1 MATLVINAGQT
12 LDDLAFVGNPT
23 DIAAPLEMLGGGQ
36 ANVSFLFYIDE
47 EGPIDTTTGILR
59 LDDSFT
65 LPTPPIGFMPPTGT
79 YSENHQYEMTGPGNF
94 TILDPVSGEA
104 IGTVTGAPYSFT
116 LFVTTTYDAGTG
128 QTTWDYGTVVP
139 GNPWF
144 GFWTEDDT
152 VTLDAGDDRFVDNT
166 GQLTLDA
173 GDGNDD
179 IFAYGDDPVT
189 AEDADQVNGGEGD
202 DNIQYQFGGHTID
215 GGAGNDSIGSSGGT
229 HQGSLVTT
237 LIGGEGN
244 DVVYGSATADR
255 FVEDDGHGDDTY
267 VGGTGSDT
275 IDYSAIGGGGVSV
288 DLGIGFAVQDTGAAG
303 NDIIV
308 EIDNV
313 VGTAAA
319 DTLRGH
325 SGANRLE
332 GGGGDDTVHASAGT
346 DFLDGGE
353 GTDTAV
359 FTGSPGDYAVST
371 NTENQLVITSGA
383 GTTTL
388 TGFEWVQVG
397 STTYDFAVLLA
408 GAPVITSGGGGDT
421 ATAEVNE
428 NSLAVMTVEAVD
440 PNSSDTLSFS
450 IIGGDDGGFFE
461 IDEMT
466 GALRFKSF
474 EYYPAPNF
482 EDPRDTDHDNIYHVT
497 VQVAD
502 GNGHFDTQDIAVSVN
517 DLQHVT
523 IIGTSL
529 NDVIDATHTVA
540 GEPFPGNEDDF
551 IAGLEG
557 DDVIASLEGND
568 TLVGGDGVDNLDGGD
583 GDDRLDFSGEGGVGG
598 VVVNLSGNS
607 FDIGNGDPVTIA
619 AHSAQDTFGNIDTIA
634 NIEGARGT
642 EHNDVFIGTDEISNF
657 EGLGGD
663 DILIGG
669 SRDDF
674 FNPGAGNDF
683 ADGSGPND
691 ADVIHYYEENSATPQ
706 QHGIVV
712 VQDGDNSGTIIDP
725 WGDTDTFLNI
735 ESIRGTD
742 FADSFTGAGGRDRY
756 IGADGADSFD
766 GGGNFDELDYF
777 WENNVQT
784 HSHGIIANLSGEALG
799 PIEIEN
805 LSVAGIGAGEIIDT
819 YGETDTVASIEGITG
834 TIRQDYIAGSEADN
848 VFQGEEG
855 DDVLIGNGGNDELI
869 GDAGADILDGGEGN
883 DQVNYRAE
891 TAHFKHLPGAHGVI
905 VNLSSEMLEGVS
917 VAGIATTDVAAG
929 TAIDTHGELDQ
940 LSSIERINGSEHDD
954 LIVGGNQRD
963 ELHGREGNDELR
975 GGRGE
980 DELQG
985 GAGDDL
991 LVGGGA
997 DDFDADFFVG
1007 GRGDD
1012 TIVGGE
1018 NANEHNRVQYNG
1030 ETEWG
1035 DNDPGMHGV
1044 IVNLSNAALEGV
1056 SVAGIAT
1063 TDVAAGTAI
1072 DSYGDTDTL
1081 INIQNVD
1088 GTEYDDI
1095 LVGDDTRNDLN
1106 GRAGNDQLFG
1116 GLDEDDLKGGAGDD
1130 LLVGGGADDF
1140 SADFFVGGRGN
1151 DTLIG
1156 GENAN
1161 EYNRVQYI
1169 GETEWDDQDPGSH
1182 GVIVNLSGQALEDVS
1197 VAGIATTDV
1206 AAGTAIDSYGDLDT
1220 LVNIQNADG
1229 TQYDDIIVGGDE
1241 DSDFD
1246 GRGGNDIIIGG
1257 NGNNHMVGGDGND
1270 TITGGNR
1277 DDFVDGGRGDDVAHG
1292 GGNGENEYDNIEYR
1306 EAADGVHV
1314 IKTSRTEGTVD
1325 GAWAGHD
1332 VFDGFEIVVGSNHA
1346 DLFDGSAEN
1355 DDFTGNAGDDVFNG
1369 GAGSDRVVYEKEQ
1382 YAVGGE
1388 DTHGVIVNLSDTE
1401 ISADVGQGSIVVAA
1415 GTAIDGFG
1423 DTDTLNSIEQI
1434 DGTEFDDHIVGTQN
1448 GEFNE
1453 LQGRDGNDVLI
1464 GGTGRN
1470 NLSGGDGDDTLV
1482 GGDEDDNL
1490 DAGRGNDVVSAGGG
1504 NFDYING
1511 SSGTDSIDGG
1521 DGYDLIGFK
1530 GFNGDDHV
1538 HVVLDASAPGNG
1550 SITGEFDGEAVATS
1564 FTAAEQVTGT
1574 AGNDSFLVETGFEA
1588 TEHSRH
1594 TFWDGRGSNG
1604 RAFDFVGGNGNDTF
1618 TDNSGVDGGA
1628 ALVDYDEE
1636 KFSAADYHD
1645 WQWGT
1650 HAGEHGV
1657 IVNLSATAQTVTDFD
1672 FNDGEAPAEV
1682 TVAAG
1687 QALDTFG
1694 STDTL
1699 NGIQA
1704 VVLTDAADHFFGS
1717 DTGNYVEG
1725 RKGDDT
1731 IVGGAGNDNFN
1742 GDEGNDSISGG
1753 AGDDNLSGWIG
1764 DDSISG
1770 GAGGDYINTG
1780 FGNDSADGGSGG
1792 SGSTWDTLGFSWG
1805 QPVEPGDGIEVVF
1818 NGADG
1823 AGSATGSF
1831 ADGTDD
1837 EGNPRH
1843 GSVNL
1848 TFTGFEHV
1856 EGTSGDDSF
1865 TSEAGFIASADSPRP
1880 WPGDRGT
1887 GLVDVSGGAGNDSF
1901 VDLADPTGA
1910 AGGSVLVS
1918 YDGDKWGIADFD
1930 GHLWGSEA
1938 GEHGVAVNLSG
1949 SLQTATGFDLNDG
1962 GSPVTLDVA
1971 AHQSFGIFGDTDSF
1985 AGIQA
1990 VWLTDADDWFWGD
2003 DTLDSFV
2010 GGAAGDDHLFG
2021 GAGDDLFFGGTGA
2034 DIIVGGAGHDTVR
2047 YDWHGEAPMGIL
2059 VNLTASP
2066 FTFPGMY
2073 NVASGQIRDLDG
2085 SMDAVSEI
2093 EEIIGSNFND
2103 FMVVGDQGMVLRGGG
2118 GNDTLSAGSG
2128 VDRIYGGDGDDW
2140 IGAGNHLLGDG
2151 DNYLDGGEGSDT
2163 IGGAGGADEMYG
2175 GGGQD
2180 QMVGRQGDDVMHGGT
2195 HQDNLYGSVGN
2206 DELHG
2211 DDGDDLLVGGSGDDL
2226 IDGGTGDAFG
2236 GVDGI
2241 DDDLVD
2247 YSLEASNE
2255 DAGGPLATGEGV
2267 IVNMS
2272 DDAVTVGSHTVAA
2285 GHARDVFGGNDTLSE
2300 IENVRGTT
2308 HADTLIGDG
2317 EDNDLLGLGG
2327 DDTLIGGD
2335 GADLLDGSSG
2345 SDALTGGGGA
2355 DTLIGG
2361 GGDGED
2367 TAYYSGDRAD
2377 YEVVAHPGGSFTITD
2392 LRAGPN
2398 DGVDQVSGVEN
2409 FAFAD
2414 GTFTAAQL
2422 LNAPVTAPTDADGA
2436 DNQIDENA
2444 GVGSTVG
2451 ITAAASDPNSG
2462 DTITYSLSS
2471 NPGGLFAIDA
2481 ETGVVTT
2488 AANID
2493 FETTGGSVEIEVTA
2507 TSSDGS
2513 SEATTFEVAI
2523 GDVDEAPEAS
2533 DATVTVAED
2542 GTYAFD
2548 ADDFPFTDPDQ
2559 GGGGL
2564 VSVTIYSPP
2573 GAGTL
2578 SFDGTPLDAG
2588 AIGTGFTVSAADL
2601 AAGKLTFTPAADA
2614 NGDDYASFSYAVSSA
2629 SQFGLAAA
2637 WSFEGSGED
2646 ISAGSN
2652 DVALFGGATYGTG
2665 LRGQGLEL
2673 DGNVG
2678 SYAQEIGSSSDFDLG
2693 EGEFSVVAWFRL
2705 DGATGREQTL
2715 IEDFFSGGGPGW
2727 TWTMPGA
2734 SDLRLHA
2741 SGAVVADLPASNLQD
2756 GNWHQAVVTRSG
2768 DTFSLYLDGV
2778 LGTTYTASGAITS
2791 SGGPLLIGARN
2802 AADGRNFTVDGAIDD
2817 VAVWRRALSAGEIAA
2832 QWNDG
2837 DGLDIASAGTPILSA
2852 PATMTIDVTPVND
2865 APVLSSNGGGETA
2878 AISRA
2883 ENGLAVTTVVAAD
2896 IDGPGVTYSII
2907 GGADAARFVINPTT
2921 GVLSFVAAPDFEAPT
2936 DADGNN
2942 VYEVVV
2948 AASDGSLS
2956 DTQSIAVTVTDL
2968 NGVTING
2975 TGSADTIDATHTPA
2989 GQPLP
2994 TDEADTIFG
3003 NGGNDVI
3010 SGLGGDDTIDGGIG
3024 SDTMRGGAGNDTY
3037 IVGAST
3043 DQVIEIAGEG
3053 TDLVRSSVTYTL
3065 AAEVENLTLTGATSI
3080 NGAGNGLANVITGN
3094 TANNTLNGGLGADQL
3109 IGGLGNDIYVVDNV
3123 GDTVVEL
3130 VGEGTDLVQSSVSY
3144 GIDEEVENLTLTG
3157 TANIDGT
3164 GNALANLITGNAGNN
3179 TLNGGGGLD
3188 TLVGGAGNDHYVIDE
3203 AADIVT
3209 EAANAGTDTVQF
3221 EGSGDYTLGGN
3232 VENLIL
3238 GADAANGTGNALA
3251 NAITGNAEANVL
3263 NGAAGAD
3270 ILTGGAG
3277 DDTYIVD
3284 NAGDQAIEQAG
3295 GGTDQVNASVSFTL
3309 GAEVENLT
3317 LTGTAASN
3325 GTGNALA
3332 NVITG
3337 NAAANTLNGGA
3348 GADLLVGGAG
3358 NDIYIIDE
3366 AGDVIDESVNGGA
3379 GTDTVQSA
3387 ISFDLGSAS
3396 VLGDVERLTL
3406 TGTANIDG
3414 TGNELNNV
3422 LTGNGGDNV
3431 LDGGAG
3437 ADTLAGGLGNDT
3449 YLTDGGETITE
3460 AASAG
3465 IDTVRASVDYTLGA
3479 NLENLV
3485 LVGAALAG
3493 TGNGLDNTITGN
3505 ANANVLSG
3513 GAGIDT
3519 MLGGAGD
3526 DIYIADNVGDAVTE
3540 LAGEG
3545 VDEVRSSVSYSLG
3558 NDVENLALTGTSA
3571 INGTGNSL
3579 ANLITGN
3586 GASNTLSGGAG
3597 NDTLNGGAGA
3607 DSMAGGEGDD
3617 SFIVDNLGDVV
3628 SELAGEG
3635 TDLVLSSVSHTLGAE
3650 VENLTLT
3657 GTGAI
3662 NGTGNSLAN
3671 LIIGG
3676 IGANVLN
3683 GLEGADLMSG
3693 GAGGDTYVVDNAGD
3707 VVDELSHDGA
3717 GIDTVQSSISFSL
3730 ADSAHVLGEV
3740 ERLTLTGTANL
3751 TGTGNAADNLITGNA
3766 GSNVLDGGAGTDT
3779 LAGGLGNDTY
3789 IADIVGD
3796 VVTEAASAGTDTVI
3810 FNGAAGTF
3818 VLGANVENLTLGGS
3832 AAIGGTGNGLANV
3845 LIGNAAG
3852 NTLSGGLGND
3862 TLNGGGGADALI
3874 GGGGNDT
3881 YVVDNAGDS
3890 VDEATGGSGVD
3901 TVQSSVSFSLLAD
3914 GAHVLG
3920 VVENLILTGTASVS
3934 GTGNALD
3941 NLVSGNSGSNILFGA
3956 AGDDTLNGNNG
3967 ADTLI
3972 GGTGHDDLFGGAGA
3986 DVFDFNVADFGGA
3999 GGAMADH
4006 SDEIFDFSI
4015 ADGDSIDLSG
4025 LLNDAM
4031 ALVGGNANSL
4041 LRASMV
4047 GDDLVI
4053 EVNESAVLD
4062 GSAVQSNWGEAI
4074 TVRDVGDP
4082 EGVNVVFAN
4091 QTWHYD
4097 ADTNLFGL

>member
-1 MATLVINAGQT
+1 MREWKMATLVINAGQT
-12 LDDLAFVGNPT
+12 LNDLNFVGNPT
-23 DIAAPLEMLGGGQ
+23 HINAPLQMLGGGE
-36 ANVSFLFYIDE
+36 ASMSFVFTINE
-47 EGPIDTTTGILR
+47 EGPDTITGILS
-59 LDDSFT
+59 LDDSFV
-65 LPTPPIGFMPPTGT
+65 LPTPPISFMPPTGT
-79 YSENHQYEMTGPGNF
+79 HSENHVYNMSGPGDF
-94 TILDPVSGEA
+94 TIVDPVSGDP

-116 LFVTTTYDAGTG
+116 LFVTTMYDASTG
-128 QTTWDYGTVVP
+128 ETSWTYGTTVP

-144 GFWTEDDT
+144 GFWTQNDT

-166 GQLTLDA
+166 GKLTLDA
-173 GDGNDD
+173 GDGNDE
-179 IFAYGDDPVT
+179 IYAYGDDPVT
-189 AEDADQVNGGEGD
+189 AADADHVMGGEGD
-202 DNIQYQFGGHTID
+202 DELRFQYGGHTID
-215 GGAGNDSIGSSGGT
+215 GGAGNDVIGGSGGT
-229 HQGSLVTT
+229 HQGELVST
-237 LIGGEGN
+237 LIGGTGN
-244 DVVYGSATADR
+244 DVVYGSYTADR
-255 FVEDDGHGDDTY
+255 FVEGDASGNDTY

-275 IDYSAIGGGGVSV
+275 MDYSAITTGGVTV
-288 DLGIGFAVQDTGAAG
+288 DLSVGFDLQDTGAAG
-303 NDIIV
+303 TDIIV

-313 VGTAAA
+313 VGTAQG
-319 DTLRGH
+319 DTIRGQG
-325 SGANRLE
+325 GANRLE
-332 GGGGDDTVHASAGT
+332 GGGGDDTIHASGGT
-346 DFLDGGE
+346 DFLDGGA

-359 FTGSPGDYAVST
+359 FTGVPGQYTVST
-371 NTENQLVITSGA
+371 NAENQLVMTSFF

-397 STTYDFAVLLA
+397 TETYDFAVLLA
-408 GAPVITSGGGGDT
+408 GAPVITSGGGGET
-421 ATAEVNE
+421 ATAELNE
-428 NSLAVMTVEAVD
+428 NSLEVTTVTAVD
-440 PNSSDTLSFS
+440 PNSDTLSFS

-461 IDEMT
+461 IDEVT

-482 EDPRDTDHDNIYHVT
+482 EDPRDTDHDNVYHVT
-497 VQVAD
+497 VQVSD
-502 GNGHFDTQDIAVSVN
+502 GNGHFDTQDIAVTVS
-517 DLQHVT
+517 DLQHVSIT
-523 IIGTSL
+523 GTSL
-529 NDVIDATHTVA
+529 NDVIDATHTVP
-540 GEPFPGNEDDF
+540 GESFPSNEDDF

-568 TLVGGDGVDNLDGGD
+568 TLVGGDGVDSLDGGA
-583 GDDRLDFSGEGGVGG
+583 GEDRLDFSGEGGSNG
-598 VVVNLSGNS
+598 VIVNLSGNS
-607 FDIGNGDPVTIA
+607 FDTGNGDPVTIA
-619 AHSAQDTFGNIDTIA
+619 AHSAQDTFGNVDAITD
-634 NIEGARGT
+634 IEGARGT
-642 EHNDVFIGTDEISNF
+642 ELNDVFIGTDQVSNF

-683 ADGSGPND
+683 ADGAGPND
-691 ADVIHYYEENSATPQ
+691 ADVIHYYEEDSAIPQ
-706 QHGIVV
+706 QHGIVAV
-712 VQDGDNSGTIIDP
+712 LNGDNSGTIIDP
-725 WGDTDTFLNI
+725 WGDIDSFINI

-742 FADSFTGAGGRDRY
+742 FADSFTGADGRDRF
-756 IGADGADSFD
+756 IGAGGADSFD
-766 GGGNFDELDYF
+766 GGSNFDELDF
-777 WENNVQT
+777 FHENNVQT
-784 HSHGIIANLSGEALG
+784 HTHGIIANLSDEALG

-805 LSVAGIGAGEIIDT
+805 LSVAGIGAGVIIDT
-819 YGETDTVASIEGITG
+819 YGETDTVVSIEGITG
-834 TIRQDYIAGSEADN
+834 TIRGDFMAGSDADN
-848 VFQGEEG
+848 FFQGEVG

-891 TAHFKHLPGAHGVI
+891 AAPYKHLPGAHGVI
-905 VNLSSEMLEGVS
+905 VNLSTQTLEDVS

-929 TAIDTHGELDQ
+929 TAIDTHGQIDQ
-940 LSSIERINGSEHDD
+940 LSSIERINGTDDDD
-954 LIVGGNQRD
+954 LMVGSDGRD
-963 ELHGREGNDELR
+963 ELHGRGGNDELR

-980 DELQG
+980 DQLQG
-985 GAGDDL
+985 GAGNDL
-991 LVGGGA
+991 LIGGGA
-997 DDFDADFFVG
+997 DDFDADFFTG
-1007 GRGDD
+1007 GRGND
-1012 TIVGGE
+1012 TIIGGE
-1018 NANEHNRVQYNG
+1018 NADEYNRVQYNG

-1035 DNDPGMHGV
+1035 DDDPGTHGV
-1044 IVNLSNAALEGV
+1044 IVNLSDAVLQGV
-1056 SVAGIAT
+1056 SVTGIAT

-1081 INIQNVD
+1081 INIQNAD
-1088 GTEYDDI
+1088 GTEFDDI

-1116 GLDEDDLKGGAGDD
+1116 GLDEDQLKGGAGDD

-1151 DTLIG
+1151 DTIIG

-1161 EYNRVQYI
+1161 EYNRVQYA
-1169 GETEWDDQDPGSH
+1169 GETEWEDDDQGEH
-1182 GVIVNLSGQALEDVS
+1182 GVIVNLSSEALVGVS
-1197 VAGIATTDV
+1197 VTGIATTDV

-1229 TQYDDIIVGGDE
+1229 TQYDDILVGGDE
-1241 DSDFD
+1241 DNDFD
-1246 GRGGNDIIIGG
+1246 GRGGDDIIIGG

-1270 TITGGNR
+1270 TITGGDR
-1277 DDFVDGGRGDDVAHG
+1277 DDFVDGGRGDDVAYG
-1292 GGNGENEYDNIEYR
+1292 GGNGENEYDNLEYR
-1306 EAADGVHV
+1306 DAEDGVHV
-1314 IKTSRTEGTVD
+1314 IKTSRTDGTVD

-1346 DLFDGSAEN
+1346 DLFDGSAED
-1355 DDFTGNAGDDVFNG
+1355 DDFTGNGGDDVFNG
-1369 GAGSDRVVYEKEQ
+1369 GAGSDRIVYDKEQ
-1382 YAVGGE
+1382 YANGGE
-1388 DTHGVIVNLSDTE
+1388 DTHGVIVNLSDAA
-1401 ISADVGQGSIVVAA
+1401 ISADVGQGTIVVAA

-1423 DTDTLNSIEQI
+1423 DTDTLDSIEQI
-1434 DGTEFDDHIVGTQN
+1434 VGTNHDDHIVGN
-1448 GEFNE
+1448 GDDNYME
-1453 LQGRDGNDVLI
+1453 GRNGNDVLV
-1464 GGTGRN
+1464 GGDGRDSLN
-1470 NLSGGDGDDTLV
+1470 GDDGDDTL
-1482 GGDEDDNL
+1482 
-1490 DAGRGNDVVSAGGG
+1490 
-1504 NFDYING
+1504 
-1511 SSGTDSIDGG
+1511 DGG
-1521 DGYDLIGFK
+1521 
-1530 GFNGDDHV
+1530 
-1538 HVVLDASAPGNG
+1538 
-1550 SITGEFDGEAVATS
+1550 E
-1564 FTAAEQVTGT
+1564 
-1574 AGNDSFLVETGFEA
+1574 
-1588 TEHSRH
+1588 
-1594 TFWDGRGSNG
+1594 
-1604 RAFDFVGGNGNDTF
+1604 GG
-1618 TDNSGVDGGA
+1618 
-1628 ALVDYDEE
+1628 
-1636 KFSAADYHD
+1636 
-1645 WQWGT
+1645 
-1650 HAGEHGV
+1650 
-1657 IVNLSATAQTVTDFD
+1657 
-1672 FNDGEAPAEV
+1672 
-1682 TVAAG
+1682 
-1687 QALDTFG
+1687 
-1694 STDTL
+1694 
-1699 NGIQA
+1699 
-1704 VVLTDAADHFFGS
+1704 
-1717 DTGNYVEG
+1717 
-1725 RKGDDT
+1725 
-1731 IVGGAGNDNFN
+1731 
-1742 GDEGNDSISGG
+1742 
-1753 AGDDNLSGWIG
+1753 DNLSGWYG
-1764 DDSISG
+1764 DDIISG
-1770 GAGGDYINTG
+1770 GAGGDYINAG
-1780 FGNDSADGGSGG
+1780 FGTDTAEGGAGSDDDGN
-1792 SGSTWDTLGFSWG
+1792 TWDTLGFSWG
-1805 QPVEPGDGIEVVF
+1805 QAINPGDGLTVSF
-1818 NGADG
+1818 TGADG
-1823 AGSATGSF
+1823 AGTATGSF
-1831 ADGTDD
+1831 ADGHND
-1837 EGNPRH
+1837 EGEPNW
-1843 GSVNL
+1843 GTVN
-1848 TFTGFEHV
+1848 TSFSGFEHV
-1856 EGTSGDDSF
+1856 EGSSGDDSF
-1865 TSEAGFIASADSPRP
+1865 TVAAGYVATSEAARVWAD
-1880 WPGDRGT
+1880 GRGT
-1887 GLVDVSGGAGNDSF
+1887 GMVDVSGGAGNDSF
-1901 VDLADPTGA
+1901 VDLVDPTGT
-1910 AGGSVLVS
+1910 AGGSIIVS
-1918 YDGDKWGIADFD
+1918 YDGDKWGTGDFD
-1930 GHLWGSEA
+1930 GHTWGTEA
-1938 GEHGVAVNLSG
+1938 GEHGVVVNLSG
-1949 SLQTATGFDLNDG
+1949 ATQTATDFDLNNG
-1962 GSPVTLDVA
+1962 GPTVDIEVGA
-1971 AHQSFGIFGDTDSF
+1971 QQSFDLFGDTDSF
-1985 AGIQA
+1985 AGVQA

-2047 YDWHGEAPMGIL
+2047 YDWHGDAPMGIL
-2059 VNLTASP
+2059 VNLTTSP

-2073 NVASGQIRDLDG
+2073 NVGAGQIRDLDG
-2085 SMDAVSEI
+2085 SLDSVSEI
-2093 EEIIGSNFND
+2093 EEIIGSNLND
-2103 FMVVGDQGMVLRGGG
+2103 YMVVGNQGMVLHGGG

-2140 IGAGNHLLGDG
+2140 IGGGNHFIGDG
-2151 DNYLDGGEGSDT
+2151 ANYLDGGEGSDT
-2163 IGGAGGADEMYG
+2163 IGGAGGADEMHG

-2206 DELHG
+2206 DELYG
-2211 DDGDDLLVGGSGDDL
+2211 DDGDDLLVGSSGDDL

-2272 DDAVTVGSHTVAA
+2272 DEAVTVGSHTVAA
-2285 GHARDVFGGNDTLSE
+2285 GHARDVFGGDDTLTE
-2300 IENVRGTT
+2300 IENVRGTNL
-2308 HADTLIGDG
+2308 ADTLIGDG
-2317 EDNDLLGLGG
+2317 ENNDLHGLGG

-2345 SDALTGGGGA
+2345 SDALTGGSGN

-2361 GGDGED
+2361 GGEGED
-2367 TAYYSGDRAD
+2367 TAYYFGDRTD

-2398 DGVDQVSGVEN
+2398 DGVDQVSGVEH

-2414 GTFTAAQL
+2414 GTFSAAQL
-2422 LNAPVTAPTDADGA
+2422 LNAPVTAPADSDSA
-2436 DNQIDENA
+2436 ANQIDENA
-2444 GVGSTVG
+2444 SIGSEVG

-2462 DTITYSLSS
+2462 DTVTYSLSS

-2488 AANID
+2488 AAAID
-2493 FETTGGSVEIEVTA
+2493 FESSGGSIEIEVTA

-2513 SEATTFEVAI
+2513 SEATSFEVAI

-2533 DATVTVAED
+2533 DATVSVAED
-2542 GTYAFD
+2542 GTYTFA
-2548 ADDFPFTDPDQ
+2548 AEDFPFTDPDQ
-2559 GGGGL
+2559 GGGSGL
-2564 VSVTIYSPP
+2564 VSVTIYAPP

-2578 SFDGTPLDAG
+2578 NFDGVALDAG
-2588 AIGTGFTVSAADL
+2588 AIGAGFTVSAADL
-2601 AAGKLTFTPAADA
+2601 VAGKLTFTPAADA
-2614 NGDDYASFSYAVSSA
+2614 NGDDYASFSYAVSTA
-2629 SQFGLAAA
+2629 SQFGLVAA

-2646 ISAGSN
+2646 ISAGDN
-2652 DVALFGGATYGTG
+2652 DVALFGGATYGDG

-2673 DGNVG
+2673 DGAVG
-2678 SYAQEIGSSSDFDLG
+2678 SYAQEIGSSSEFDLG
-2693 EGEFSVVAWFRL
+2693 NEDFSVVAWFRL

-2734 SDLRLHA
+2734 SELRLHA
-2741 SGAVVADLPASNLQD
+2741 DGAVVANLPASNLED

-2778 LGTTYTASGAITS
+2778 LGTTYTATGAITS
-2791 SGGPLLIGARN
+2791 SAGPLLIGTRN
-2802 AADGRNFTVDGAIDD
+2802 AADGRNFTLDGAIDD
-2817 VAVWRRALSAGEIAA
+2817 VAVWSRSLSAAEIAA

-2837 DGLDIASAGTPILSA
+2837 EGVDIAGTGAPILSA

-2865 APVLSSNGGGETA
+2865 APVISSNGGGETA
-2878 AISRA
+2878 AVSRA
-2883 ENGLAVTTVVAAD
+2883 ENGVAVTTVVAAD
-2896 IDGPGVTYSII
+2896 IDGPGVSYAIT
-2907 GGADAARFVINPTT
+2907 GGADAARFTIDATT

-2948 AASDGSLS
+2948 SASDGSLS
-2956 DTQSIAVTVTDL
+2956 DTQNIAVTVTDL
-2968 NGVTING
+2968 NGVVING

-2994 TDEADTIFG
+2994 TDEADTIYG

-3010 SGLGGDDTIDGGIG
+3010 SGLGGDDLIDGAIG
-3024 SDTMRGGAGNDTY
+3024 SDTMRGGTGNDTY

-3043 DQVIEIAGEG
+3043 DQVIENAGEG

-3065 AAEVENLTLTGATSI
+3065 SAEVENLTLTGASSI
-3080 NGAGNGLANVITGN
+3080 NGTGNALNNVLTGNG
-3094 TANNTLNGGLGADQL
+3094 ANNTLNGGLGADQL
-3109 IGGLGNDIYVVDNV
+3109 IGGLGNDIYVVDNA
-3123 GDTVVEL
+3123 GDSVVEL
-3130 VGEGTDLVQSSVSY
+3130 IGEGTDLVQASVSY
-3144 GIDEEVENLTLTG
+3144 GLGDEVENLTLTG
-3157 TANIDGT
+3157 SANIDGT
-3164 GNALANLITGNAGNN
+3164 GNGLNNLITGNTGSNL
-3179 TLNGGGGLD
+3179 LNGGGGLD
-3188 TLVGGAGNDHYVIDE
+3188 TLVGGLGNDTYVIDE

-3209 EAANAGTDTVQF
+3209 EAANAGTDTVLF

-3263 NGAAGAD
+3263 NGGAGAD
-3270 ILTGGAG
+3270 TLTGAAG
-3277 DDTYIVD
+3277 DDTYVVD
-3284 NAGDQAIEQAG
+3284 NAGDQAIEQAD
-3295 GGTDQVNASVSFTL
+3295 GGTDQVNASISYTL
-3309 GAEVENLT
+3309 GAELENLT
-3317 LTGTAASN
+3317 LVGTSAIN
-3325 GTGNALA
+3325 GTGNALG

-3337 NAAANTLNGGA
+3337 NSAANILNGGA
-3348 GADLLVGGAG
+3348 GADLLVGGGG
-3358 NDIYIIDE
+3358 NDTYVVDD

-3379 GTDTVQSA
+3379 GTDTVQSS
-3387 ISFDLGSAS
+3387 ISFDLGAAQ

-3406 TGTANIDG
+3406 TGTANIEG
-3414 TGNELNNV
+3414 TGNGLNNV
-3422 LTGNGGDNV
+3422 ITGNSGDNL
-3431 LDGGAG
+3431 LDGGG
-3437 ADTLAGGLGNDT
+3437 GVDSLAGGLGNDT
-3449 YLTDGGETITE
+3449 YVTDGGDTITE
-3460 AASAG
+3460 AAAAG
-3465 IDTVRASVDYTLGA
+3465 TDTVRSSVDYTLGA

-3485 LVGAALAG
+3485 LLGAALAG
-3493 TGNGLDNTITGN
+3493 TGNSLDNTITGN
-3505 ANANVLSG
+3505 AEANLLSG

-3519 MLGGAGD
+3519 LIGGVGD
-3526 DIYIADNVGDAVTE
+3526 DIYIVDNAADVATE

-3545 VDEVRSSVSYSLG
+3545 IDEVRSSVSYSLG
-3558 NDVENLALTGTSA
+3558 GEVENLTLTGSSA
-3571 INGTGNSL
+3571 INGTGNGL

-3586 GASNTLSGGAG
+3586 GASNMLSGGAG

-3607 DSMAGGEGDD
+3607 DNLSGGEGDD

-3628 SELAGEG
+3628 NELAGEG
-3635 TDLVLSSVSHTLGAE
+3635 SDLVLASVSHTLGAE

-3657 GTGAI
+3657 GTGAS
-3662 NGTGNSLAN
+3662 NGTGNSLNN
-3671 LIIGG
+3671 LIIGNS
-3676 IGANVLN
+3676 GANVLN
-3683 GLEGADLMSG
+3683 GLEGADQMSG
-3693 GAGGDTYVVDNAGD
+3693 GAGNDTYVVDNAGD
-3707 VVDELSHDGA
+3707 IVDEASHDGA

-3751 TGTGNAADNLITGNA
+3751 NGTGNAADNLITGNS

-3779 LAGGLGNDTY
+3779 LVGGLGNDTY

-3845 LIGNAAG
+3845 LLGNGAG

-3862 TLNGGGGADALI
+3862 TLNGGAGADTLI

-3890 VDEATGGSGVD
+3890 VDEVTGGGGID

-3941 NLVSGNSGSNILFGA
+3941 NLIGGNAGGNILFGA
-3956 AGDDTLNGNNG
+3956 AGDDTLSGNGG

-4006 SDEIFDFSI
+4006 SDEIFDFSS

-4031 ALVGGNANSL
+4031 ALVGGDANSL

-4047 GDDLVI
+4047 GNDLVI

-4082 EGVNVVFAN
+4082 EAVSVVFAN